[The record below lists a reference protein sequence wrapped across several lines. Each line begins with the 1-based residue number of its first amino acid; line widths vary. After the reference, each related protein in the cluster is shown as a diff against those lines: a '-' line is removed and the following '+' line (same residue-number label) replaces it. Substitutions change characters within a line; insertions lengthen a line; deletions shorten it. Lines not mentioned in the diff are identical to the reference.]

1 MLGMGKREWLAA
13 LATPAFL
20 LAQQEPDAGQALFTE
35 HCAVC
40 HGAVAEG
47 GAGPDLTNPRWLA
60 AVNDAEL
67 DRLIRE
73 GKPGTAMPGFAGA
86 LDARGRQAVIA
97 HLRRLGQQ
105 ALQPAND
112 LPGPAVNVPPERLL
126 RAAADSANWLMYGR
140 DYGNQRFSPLDQI
153 RRDNVQ
159 NLVPVWSFQTGVPD
173 GLEATPLV
181 VDGVIFLSTSW
192 NHVFA
197 IDARTGAELWHYRRR
212 LPAKLRYCCGPVNR
226 GVAIWNRTVY
236 LATLDAH
243 LVALDATTGRPLW
256 DVEIGKVEDNLSA
269 TSPPMVVGDKVVV
282 GIAGGDYPS
291 RGFLDAYDAASG
303 RRRWRFYTVP
313 APGEPGSETWTAE
326 SWERGGGATWMWGS
340 YDPELNLIFWGTGN
354 PYPDFDGE
362 ARRGD
367 NLFTDCVIA
376 LEADTGKLRWHYQ
389 FTPGDVWDYDGVN
402 EMVFADLRRNGRT
415 IKAMLHAD
423 RNGHLYALERA
434 TGKLLYARPFVR
446 VSWAKGFDA
455 KGRPIVDPSK
465 IPTPEGVEVC
475 PGAAGGKEWNASAF
489 SPLTRLLYLPVIENC
504 ALFFNSGVEARRRG
518 LPPGPSGF
526 RYLPNQAYGKVMAV
540 RADTGETAWEVRT
553 RTPMGAGMLATAGG
567 LLFTGDAEGN
577 FLAYDAETGR
587 QLWSW
592 QTGSGIRAAPVSF
605 LVDGKQYVAIASGMA
620 GAVGGYTG
628 AGAPWMRNYR
638 SGDTLFVFALFEPG
652 ASSRY
657 HGGARR

>member
-1 MLGMGKREWLAA
+1 MSRHVWLALGA
-13 LATPAFL
+13 MPAVV
-20 LAQQEPDAGQALFTE
+20 LAQPGPEAGQALFTE
-35 HCAVC
+35 HCAIC
-40 HGAVAEG
+40 HGAAGEG
-47 GAGPDLTNPRWLA
+47 GAGPDLTSPRWLA
-60 AVNDAEL
+60 GVSDAEL
-67 DRLIRE
+67 ERIIRD
-73 GKPGTAMPGFAGA
+73 GKPATAMPAFAA
-86 LDARGRQAVIA
+86 TIDVRGREAIVA
-97 HLRRLGQQ
+97 HLRRLGRQ
-105 ALQPAND
+105 AVQPAND
-112 LPGPAVNVPPERLL
+112 LPGPAVDVPPERLL
-126 RAAADSANWLMYGR
+126 RAEEGAANWLMYGR
-140 DYGNQRFSPLDQI
+140 DYGNQRFSPLRRIHRNNI
-153 RRDNVQ
+153 R
-159 NLVPVWSFQTGVPD
+159 NLAPVWSFQTGVPD

-197 IDARTGAELWHYRRR
+197 IDTRTGAELWHYRRR
-212 LPAKLRYCCGPVNR
+212 LPPKLRYCCGPVNR
-226 GVAIWNRTVY
+226 GVAVWRRRLF

-243 LVALDATTGRPLW
+243 LVALDVSTGRPLW
-256 DVEIGKVEDNLSA
+256 DIEIGKVGDNLSA
-269 TSPPMVVGDKVVV
+269 TSPPMVVGDKVIV

-291 RGFLDAYDAASG
+291 RGFIDAYDAASG
-303 RRRWRFYTVP
+303 RRLWRFYTVP
-313 APGEPGSETWTAE
+313 APGEPGSESWTAD

-340 YDPELNLIFWGTGN
+340 YDPALDLIFWGTGN

-367 NLFTDCVIA
+367 NLFTDCVLA
-376 LEADTGKLRWHYQ
+376 LEADTGTLRWHYQ

-402 EMVFADLRRNGRT
+402 EMVFAELRHGGRT
-415 IKAMLHAD
+415 VKALLHAD
-423 RNGHLYALERA
+423 RNGHLYAIERA

-446 VSWAKGFDA
+446 VSWARGFDEN
-455 KGRPIVDPSK
+455 GRPIVDPSK

-475 PGAAGGKEWNASAF
+475 PGAAGGKEWNAGAY

-540 RADTGETAWEVRT
+540 RADTGEPAWEVRT

-577 FLAYDAETGR
+577 FLAYDAVTGR
-587 QLWSW
+587 QLWSY
-592 QTGSGIRAAPVSF
+592 QTGSGIRGGPVTF

-638 SGDTLFVFALFEPG
+638 TGDTLFVFALFEPG
-652 ASSRY
+652 ASSRF